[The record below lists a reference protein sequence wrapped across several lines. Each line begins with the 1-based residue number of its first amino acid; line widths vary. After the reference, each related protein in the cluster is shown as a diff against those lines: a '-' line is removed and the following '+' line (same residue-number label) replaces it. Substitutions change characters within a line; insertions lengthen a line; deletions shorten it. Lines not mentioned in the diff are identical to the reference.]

1 MIDIFDDELTQMDE
15 NEARIDPEVSAAIHL
30 KDPIRT
36 LAKKCISLEED
47 TTLDKAFKAFKKHS
61 TSCIVLT
68 KNKKITGIFTERDI
82 VLSVLGKRLD
92 FSTSSLKDFM
102 TPHPGTLRMEDPVS
116 FALNMMVDGG
126 FRHIPIV
133 DKKNYPKG
141 MISILDI
148 VEHLGHVFHEEIMN
162 LPPKP
167 LRKQNKQEGG

>member
-15 NEARIDPEVSAAIHL
+15 NEAWIEPKIPAAIQL

-36 LAKKCISLEED
+36 LAKKSITRSEDKSLDEI
-47 TTLDKAFKAFKKHS
+47 LKSFQKNS
-61 TSCIVLT
+61 TSCVVLT
-68 KNKKITGIFTERDI
+68 RDKKVSGIFTERDI
-82 VLSVLGKRLD
+82 VLNVLGKKLNFKESIIRN
-92 FSTSSLKDFM
+92 FM
-102 TPHPGTLRMEDPVS
+102 TPDPHTLRMGDPIS

-133 DKKNYPKG
+133 DKKNHPKG

-167 LRKQNKQEGG
+167 LRKQSKQEGG